1 MNRSLTLVLT
11 LALVASASAQTT
23 VPVSPLPLP
32 PLPAPQTTET
42 NAAGEQRVSLPF
54 ALSTVQLGAGSLLL
68 AQPLPQGV
76 TYQPGSAQLNGQAL
90 PDPLR
95 GRSGTLYWQL
105 TPAQLAPLVV
115 GDDRQQLSGE
125 LGLVL
130 EGAEAAMAALP
141 AAQLQVLEER
151 GQIRPILGLLDERD
165 WMTATPLAQPETISE
180 NPGRIK
186 LPLDGTDYA
195 SLDRVTIR
203 VEGPL
208 GEPPV
213 PVVNGQPVP
222 ATQVGRT
229 VTDPVRGV
237 QQLDY
242 YGVPIRPGVNTI
254 TLGDQTVRVRLAG
267 PTSRYDIEPLQ
278 LRADGVT
285 PLRLRVRT
293 FDALGVATQPDRLTL
308 RTNLEPLRPDAFP
321 TEAGYQV
328 ALDKGQGIVEL
339 RPQTTP
345 TTLQLDVVEND
356 RVVRQNFEV
365 RPDSRSVGVGMV
377 SATLGLGSDGS
388 LSDRLDVRARAY
400 YEGVVGAGKLYVAAD
415 KDGLPNTTANLS
427 TARNINY
434 GDASQEVIPLRGR
447 DPVAVSYDHPSFRA
461 EYRQTATPMTVLPMT
476 ETLTALT
483 LTTKAEP
490 RLAGFVALV
499 PTERVT
505 DERLTPNGTRLLRLS
520 RGGVVV
526 GSQLLTLIEVGSD
539 DQEANRR
546 TLNEGIDYS
555 LDPETGVVTLAR
567 GLDRVSASLNEQYVL
582 ASYRLL
588 DGGSNRRLAY
598 GAQVEQT
605 GTAGSGTYSVGMG
618 VTRVDSTT
626 TFGVAG
632 RYEQP
637 ELQVKGRVMASGG
650 VLATASVSSRPAQR
664 PGNGN
669 QPSGGDFSVRY
680 QSAGYAG
687 LERGAQGLQ
696 ADGRYDLPVSPRL
709 GLRIEGSYGRALTTT
724 SGSVGA
730 QLNYQFRPFSVG
742 AGLRYGF
749 GSRSGLGL
757 SGSVAYR
764 EGRVAAEV
772 VHTTPIS
779 GTLLPTTDFRVDYR
793 LTEQVKLS
801 LRDTYTWGEGNT
813 GVIGLNSTVGRT
825 NYVAA
830 YELANSSGQENR
842 ARFGVSTT
850 LPLSERLGLG
860 LRGAYLW
867 NVDSGTSDISAGADL
882 DYRADTFRAT
892 LGTDFSVTGGK
903 LTTVLRGGV
912 SGDLNPRLNLAA
924 DATAEFG
931 ARQGQKLALG
941 YAYRSGQL
949 NSLGYARYVAGSLAN
964 GDSSLTAGASAE
976 YRPLSRQNVQLALR
990 AGADMRVTGDRDS
1003 LTVQPYAGVT
1013 AAFNDRIQVGG
1024 WGRALLQPAT
1034 STTLIGYGVEAGYRV
1049 LPGTWLNVGYNI
1061 QGFDGI
1067 GTGNLYTRPGA
1078 YVRLDLTLDE
1088 TLNGVK
1094 K

>member
-1 MNRSLTLVLT
+1 MKRSLTLLTT

-23 VPVSPLPLP
+23 RPVSPPLLPS
-32 PLPAPQTTET
+32 QTAEIS
-42 NAAGEQRVSLPF
+42 AASEQRVSLPF
-54 ALSTVQLGAGSLLL
+54 SLSTDQLGTDSLLL

-76 TYQPGSAQLNGQAL
+76 NYQPGSAQLNGQAL

-95 GRSGTLYWQL
+95 GRSGTLYWRL
-105 TPAQLAPLVV
+105 TPAQLAPLLV
-115 GDDRQQLSGE
+115 GTDHQQVIGE
-125 LGLVL
+125 LSLVL
-130 EGAEAAMAALP
+130 EGAEGAIAALP
-141 AAQLQVLEER
+141 AAQLQVLAAS
-151 GQIRPILGLLDERD
+151 GQLRPILGHVDDRD
-165 WMTATPLAQPETISE
+165 WVTATPLAQPGTPLE
-180 NPGRIK
+180 NAGRIK

-195 SLDRVTIR
+195 SLDRVTIS

-229 VTDPVRGV
+229 VMDPGRGV
-237 QQLDY
+237 QRLDY
-242 YGVPIRPGVNTI
+242 YGVPIHPGVNTI

-267 PTSRYDIEPLQ
+267 PTTRYDIEPLQ
-278 LRADGVT
+278 LLADGVT
-285 PLRLRVRT
+285 PLRLRIRT

-321 TEAGYQV
+321 GDAGYQL
-328 ALDKGQGIVEL
+328 ALYKGEGIVEL

-345 TTLQLDVVEND
+345 TTLELDVVEND
-356 RVVRQNFEV
+356 RVVRRSFEV
-365 RPDSRSVGVGMV
+365 RPDSHAVGVGMV
-377 SATLGLGSDGS
+377 SATLGLGTNGS
-388 LSDRLDVRARAY
+388 LGDRLDFRARAY

-415 KDGLPNTTANLS
+415 RDGLPTTTANLPTNS
-427 TARNINY
+427 RNVNY
-434 GDASQEVIPLRGR
+434 GDASQEVIPLQGQ
-447 DPVAVSYDHPSFRA
+447 DPIAVSYDHPSFRA
-461 EYRQTATPMTVLPMT
+461 EYRRTAAPITVLPLT

-483 LTTKAEP
+483 LTTKADP

-505 DERLTPNGTRLLRLS
+505 DERLAPNGTRLLRLS
-520 RGGVVV
+520 RGGVAI

-539 DQEANRR
+539 GQEVNRR

-555 LDPETGVVTLAR
+555 FDPETGVVTLVR
-567 GLDRVSASLNEQYVL
+567 GLDRVSPSLNEQYVL
-582 ASYRLL
+582 ASYRLR
-588 DGGSNRRLAY
+588 DGGSNRRVAY
-598 GAQVEQT
+598 GAQIEKT
-605 GTAGSGTYSVGMG
+605 GTVGSGTYSVGAA
-618 VTRVDSTT
+618 VARVDRTT

-650 VLATASVSSRPAQR
+650 VLATASVSGRPAKR
-664 PGNGN
+664 PEYGD
-669 QPSGGDFSVRY
+669 QPSGGDLSVRY

-687 LERGAQGLQ
+687 LERGTHGLQ
-696 ADGRYDLPVSPRL
+696 ADGRYDLPFSPRL
-709 GLRIEGSYGRALTTT
+709 GLRIEGSYGRALTTD
-724 SGSVGA
+724 SGYVGA
-730 QLNYQFRPFSVG
+730 QVNYRLQPFTVG

-757 SGSVAYR
+757 SGSVGYR
-764 EGRVAAEV
+764 QGRVATEL
-772 VHTTPIS
+772 VHTQPVS
-779 GTLLPTTDFRVDYR
+779 GTVLPTTDFRVDYR
-793 LTEQVKLS
+793 LTEQVSLS

-825 NYVAA
+825 NYIVA
-830 YELANSSGQENR
+830 YELANGSGHENR

-1049 LPGTWLNVGYNI
+1049 LPGTWLNLGYNI

-1067 GTGNLYTRPGA
+1067 DTGGLYTRPGA